1 MTTETMALPKEKTAL
16 PAEKFGIE
24 DYAGT
29 FRETRNAYQQQ
40 ANELEQATG
49 PDPNKAARDA
59 YVAATNEYTESLYK
73 SGEDY

>member
-49 PDPNKAARDA
+49 PDPSREREQRGAPARAALQQGR
-59 YVAATNEYTESLYK
+59 T
-73 SGEDY
+73 